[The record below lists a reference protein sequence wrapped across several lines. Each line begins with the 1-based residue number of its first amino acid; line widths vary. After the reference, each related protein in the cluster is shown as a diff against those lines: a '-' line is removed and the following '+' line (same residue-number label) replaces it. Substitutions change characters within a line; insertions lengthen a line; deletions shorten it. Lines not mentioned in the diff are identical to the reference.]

1 MPERTFTLEIV
12 TPEQVVLSRGVTS
25 LVVPGVE
32 GYLGVLAGHAPL
44 LTELRS
50 GSVRA
55 RTPDGRQVE
64 MTIGG
69 GFMDVSFNH
78 VVILAD
84 SAQEQAAP
92 PGATPAP
99 PPA

>member
-1 MPERTFTLEIV
+1 MPERTFSLEIV
-12 TPEQVVLSRGVTS
+12 TPERAVLNREVTS

-44 LTELRS
+44 LTELRA
-50 GSVRA
+50 GTVRA
-55 RTPDGRQVE
+55 RTPDGRQVQ
-64 MTIGG
+64 MAIGG

-84 SAQEQAAP
+84 SAEEATAP
-92 PGATPAP
+92 PAVPSAP
-99 PPA
+99 